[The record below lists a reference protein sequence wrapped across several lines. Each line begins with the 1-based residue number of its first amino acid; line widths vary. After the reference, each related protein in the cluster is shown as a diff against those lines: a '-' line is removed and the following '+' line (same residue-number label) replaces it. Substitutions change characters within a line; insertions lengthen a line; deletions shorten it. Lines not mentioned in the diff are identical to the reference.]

1 VNQLVLTACL
11 VEVSP
16 LRYTPAGLPALNF
29 SLESDTEVQEMGA
42 QIGAYLGS
50 KRQVKVSLKA
60 LAIGHLAESIG
71 KQALG
76 SVWKFTGFLGA
87 ARQGKN
93 VVFHIQE
100 FNAAI

>member
-29 SLESDTEVQEMGA
+29 SLESETEVQEL
-42 QIGAYLGS
+42 QT
-50 KRQVKVSLKA
+50 KRQVKVSLNA
-60 LAIGHLAESIG
+60 IAIGHIAESIG

-100 FNAAI
+100 FVAI

>member
-29 SLESDTEVQEMGA
+29 SLESETEVQEMGN
-42 QIGAYLGS
+42 
-50 KRQVKVSLKA
+50 KRQVKVSLNA
-60 LAIGHLAESIG
+60 IAIGHLAESIG
-71 KQALG
+71 KQTLG

-100 FNAAI
+100 FNSFS

>member
-1 VNQLVLTACL
+1 MNQLVLTACL
-11 VEVSP
+11 VEISS

-29 SLESDTEVQEMGA
+29 SLESDTEVQEMGI
-42 QIGAYLGS
+42 QMGAYIGS
-50 KRQVKVSLKA
+50 KRQVKVSLNA
-60 LAIGHLAESIG
+60 IAIGHLAESIG

-100 FNAAI
+100 FVSI

>member
-1 VNQLVLTACL
+1 MNQLVLTACL

-29 SLESDTEVQEMGA
+29 SLESDTEIQETGT
-42 QIGAYLGS
+42 

-71 KQALG
+71 KQTLG

-100 FNAAI
+100 FAHI

>member
-1 VNQLVLTACL
+1 M
-11 VEVSP
+11 
-16 LRYTPAGLPALNF
+16 RYTPAGLPALNF
-29 SLESDTEVQEMGA
+29 SLESETEVQEMGT
-42 QIGAYLGS
+42 

-100 FNAAI
+100 FDSCI

>member
-29 SLESDTEVQEMGA
+29 SLESDTEVQEMGD
-42 QIGAYLGS
+42 QMGTYIGS

-71 KQALG
+71 KQTLG
-76 SVWKFTGFLGA
+76 SVWKFTGYLGA

-100 FNAAI
+100 FAHI

>member
-1 VNQLVLTACL
+1 M
-11 VEVSP
+11 SP

-29 SLESDTEVQEMGA
+29 SLESDTEVQEMSD
-42 QIGAYLGS
+42 QRET

-60 LAIGHLAESIG
+60 LAIGHLAETIG
-71 KQALG
+71 KQTLG
-76 SVWKFTGFLGA
+76 SVWKFTGYLAA

-100 FNAAI
+100 FVSI

>member
-29 SLESDTEVQEMGA
+29 SLESDTEVQEMDV
-42 QIGAYLGS
+42 

-60 LAIGHLAESIG
+60 IAIGHLAESIG
-71 KQALG
+71 KQTLG

-100 FNAAI
+100 FNAVI

>member
-1 VNQLVLTACL
+1 MNQLVLTACL

-42 QIGAYLGS
+42 T
-50 KRQVKVSLKA
+50 RQVKVSLKA

-71 KQALG
+71 KQTLG

-100 FNAAI
+100 FAHI

>member
-29 SLESDTEVQEMGA
+29 SLESDTEVQEMGT
-42 QIGAYLGS
+42 
-50 KRQVKVSLKA
+50 KRQVKVSLNA

-100 FNAAI
+100 FNSFSK

>member
-29 SLESDTEVQEMGA
+29 SLESETEVQEL
-42 QIGAYLGS
+42 QT
-50 KRQVKVSLKA
+50 KRQVKVSLNA
-60 LAIGHLAESIG
+60 IAIGHIAESIG

-100 FNAAI
+100 FN

>member
-1 VNQLVLTACL
+1 MNQLVLTACL

-29 SLESDTEVQEMGA
+29 SLESDTEVQEMGT
-42 QIGAYLGS
+42 

-71 KQALG
+71 KQTLG

-100 FNAAI
+100 FNAEI

>member
-1 VNQLVLTACL
+1 MNQLVLTACL

-29 SLESDTEVQEMGA
+29 SLESDTEVQEMSA
-42 QIGAYLGS
+42 T
-50 KRQVKVSLKA
+50 RQVKVSLKA

-71 KQALG
+71 KQAVG
-76 SVWKFTGFLGA
+76 SVWKFTGFLGT

-93 VVFHIQE
+93 VVFYIQE
-100 FNAAI
+100 FAHI

>member
-1 VNQLVLTACL
+1 MNQLVLTACL

-29 SLESDTEVQEMGA
+29 SLESETEVQE
-42 QIGAYLGS
+42 IGDQNGS
-50 KRQVKVSLKA
+50 KRQVKVSLNA

-100 FNAAI
+100 FNSF

>member
-29 SLESDTEVQEMGA
+29 SLESDTEIEEMGT
-42 QIGAYLGS
+42 

-71 KQALG
+71 KQTLG
-76 SVWKFTGFLGA
+76 SVWKFTGYLGA

-100 FNAAI
+100 FSAVI

>member
-29 SLESDTEVQEMGA
+29 SLDSETEIQEMET
-42 QIGAYLGS
+42 

-71 KQALG
+71 KQTLG
-76 SVWKFTGFLGA
+76 SVWKFTGYLGA

-100 FNAAI
+100 FNAEI

>member
-11 VEVSP
+11 VEVSS

-29 SLESDTEVQEMGA
+29 SLESDTEVQEMSA
-42 QIGAYLGS
+42 T
-50 KRQVKVSLKA
+50 RQVKVSLKA

-71 KQALG
+71 KQAVG

-100 FNAAI
+100 FAHI

>member
-1 VNQLVLTACL
+1 VNRLELTACL

-42 QIGAYLGS
+42 
-50 KRQVKVSLKA
+50 KRQVKVSLNA
-60 LAIGHLAESIG
+60 IAIGHLAESVG

-76 SVWKFTGFLGA
+76 SVWKFTGYLGA

-100 FNAAI
+100 FNSI

>member
-1 VNQLVLTACL
+1 M
-11 VEVSP
+11 
-16 LRYTPAGLPALNF
+16 NF
-29 SLESDTEVQEMGA
+29 SLESDTEVQEMGT
-42 QIGAYLGS
+42 

-71 KQALG
+71 KQTLG

-100 FNAAI
+100 FAHI

>member
-1 VNQLVLTACL
+1 M
-11 VEVSP
+11 
-16 LRYTPAGLPALNF
+16 RYTPAGLPALNF
-29 SLESDTEVQEMGA
+29 SLESDTEIQEMGT
-42 QIGAYLGS
+42 

-71 KQALG
+71 KQTLG

-87 ARQGKN
+87 ARLGKN

-100 FNAAI
+100 FVSI

>member
-1 VNQLVLTACL
+1 MNQLVLTACL

-42 QIGAYLGS
+42 R
-50 KRQVKVSLKA
+50 RQVKVSLNA

-100 FNAAI
+100 FN

>member
-29 SLESDTEVQEMGA
+29 SLESDTEVQEMGT
-42 QIGAYLGS
+42 
-50 KRQVKVSLKA
+50 KRQVKVSLNA
-60 LAIGHLAESIG
+60 VAIGHLAESIG

-100 FNAAI
+100 FN

>member
-29 SLESDTEVQEMGA
+29 SLESETEVQEMGN
-42 QIGAYLGS
+42 
-50 KRQVKVSLKA
+50 KRQVKVSLNA

-100 FNAAI
+100 FNQ

>member
-1 VNQLVLTACL
+1 MNQLALTACL

-29 SLESDTEVQEMGA
+29 SLESDTEVQELGA
-42 QIGAYLGS
+42 

-71 KQALG
+71 KQTLG

-100 FNAAI
+100 FNAVI

>member
-1 VNQLVLTACL
+1 
-11 VEVSP
+11 
-16 LRYTPAGLPALNF
+16 
-29 SLESDTEVQEMGA
+29 MGA
-42 QIGAYLGS
+42 
-50 KRQVKVSLKA
+50 KRQVKVSLNA

-100 FNAAI
+100 FNQ

>member
-29 SLESDTEVQEMGA
+29 SLESETEVQEMGT
-42 QIGAYLGS
+42 

-100 FNAAI
+100 FDSCI

>member
-1 VNQLVLTACL
+1 MNQLVLTACL

-42 QIGAYLGS
+42 

-71 KQALG
+71 KQTLG
-76 SVWKFTGFLGA
+76 SVWKFTGFLAA

-100 FNAAI
+100 FAHI

>member
-29 SLESDTEVQEMGA
+29 SLESDTEVQEMQA
-42 QIGAYLGS
+42 
-50 KRQVKVSLKA
+50 KRQVKVSLNA
-60 LAIGHLAESIG
+60 IAIGHLAESIG

-100 FNAAI
+100 FN

>member
-29 SLESDTEVQEMGA
+29 SLESDTEVQETGIQMGA
-42 QIGAYLGS
+42 
-50 KRQVKVSLKA
+50 KRQVKVSLNA
-60 LAIGHLAESIG
+60 IAIGYLAESIG

-76 SVWKFTGFLGA
+76 SVWKFTGYLGA

-100 FNAAI
+100 FN

>member
-1 VNQLVLTACL
+1 MNQLVLTACL

-29 SLESDTEVQEMGA
+29 SLESDTEVQEMG
-42 QIGAYLGS
+42 S

-71 KQALG
+71 KQTLG

>member
-29 SLESDTEVQEMGA
+29 SLESDTEVQEMGD
-42 QIGAYLGS
+42 QNRS

-100 FNAAI
+100 FNAEI

>member
-1 VNQLVLTACL
+1 MNQLVLTACL

-29 SLESDTEVQEMGA
+29 SLESDTEVQEMGT
-42 QIGAYLGS
+42 

-60 LAIGHLAESIG
+60 LAIGHVAESIG
-71 KQALG
+71 KQAVG

-100 FNAAI
+100 FTHI

>member
-1 VNQLVLTACL
+1 MNQLVLTACL

-29 SLESDTEVQEMGA
+29 SLESDTEVQEMG
-42 QIGAYLGS
+42 S

-71 KQALG
+71 KQTLG
-76 SVWKFTGFLGA
+76 SAWKFTGFLGA

-100 FNAAI
+100 FAHI

>member
-1 VNQLVLTACL
+1 M
-11 VEVSP
+11 
-16 LRYTPAGLPALNF
+16 RYTPAGLPALNF

-42 QIGAYLGS
+42 
-50 KRQVKVSLKA
+50 KRQVKVSLNA

-71 KQALG
+71 KQTLG

-100 FNAAI
+100 FAHI

>member
-1 VNQLVLTACL
+1 MNQLVLTACL

-29 SLESDTEVQEMGA
+29 SLESDTEVQEMG
-42 QIGAYLGS
+42 S

-71 KQALG
+71 KQTLG
-76 SVWKFTGFLGA
+76 SAWKFTGFLGA

>member
-29 SLESDTEVQEMGA
+29 SLESETEVQEMGN
-42 QIGAYLGS
+42 
-50 KRQVKVSLKA
+50 KRQVKVSLNA
-60 LAIGHLAESIG
+60 IAIGHIAESIG

-100 FNAAI
+100 FN